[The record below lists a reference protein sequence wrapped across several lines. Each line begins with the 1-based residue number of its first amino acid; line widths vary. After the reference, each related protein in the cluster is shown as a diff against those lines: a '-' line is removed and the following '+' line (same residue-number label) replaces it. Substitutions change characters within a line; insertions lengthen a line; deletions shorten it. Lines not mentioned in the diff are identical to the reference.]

1 MAGATPLFPEV
12 VGDPLGKL
20 KWKSDF
26 IAEMFLASGCSSSS
40 ASHGEVSE
48 EAVPVPESVD

>member
-26 IAEMFLASGCSSSS
+26 SAEMFLASGCSSSS